1 MTTIFAE
8 TALLPT
14 GWAENVLIDM
24 DDEGWI
30 TDVQTGSIAPQ
41 DAVQAAGPVLPAM
54 PNTHSHAFQRAMAGL
69 TERVTGEKDSFWTW
83 RDMMY
88 RFAGSITPDD
98 LEVIATRL
106 YIEML
111 KAGYTN
117 VAEFH
122 YLHHQPDGKAYDD
135 RALTSRVL
143 IEAALAVGIGITH
156 LPVLYAYSGFGGGA
170 PHDGQKRFLN
180 NVEEISGMI
189 ATLAASYA
197 GSDQVRIGLA
207 HHSLRAVTPEMLTEA
222 TENLLAMD
230 ETAPV
235 HIHIAEQQAEVDAC
249 LEWSGKRPVA
259 WLLENAA
266 VDANWCLVHATHMD
280 ESEAKALA
288 QSGAV
293 AGLCPTTEANLGDG
307 LFPLTTYLDAGGKIA
322 IGSDSHISVSAREE
336 LRWLEYGQRLFYQ
349 ARAVTRIAGSASAG
363 AALYNR
369 CLEGGA
375 QASGRKIGKIE
386 TGCRADFVVLDG
398 DAPDLVGKS
407 GDDILDIVIFAANHN
422 PVRDVFCGGKQV
434 VKDGHHAMESDADT
448 AYRAVL
454 AKLLS

>member
-1 MTTIFAE
+1 MTTIFAK
-8 TALLPT
+8 TALLPA
-14 GWAENVLIDM
+14 GWADNVLIRT
-24 DDEGWI
+24 DDNGRI
-30 TDVQTGSIAPQ
+30 TDVQPDSTAPH
-41 DAVQAAGPVLPAM
+41 DAVQANGPVLPGM

-98 LEVIATRL
+98 LDVIATRL

-111 KAGYTN
+111 KSGYTN

-122 YLHHQPDGKAYDD
+122 YLHHQPDGKPYDD

-143 IEAALAVGIGITH
+143 IEAALAVGIGMTH
-156 LPVLYAYSGFGGGA
+156 LPVLYAYSGFGGAA
-170 PHDGQKRFLN
+170 PHAGQKRFLN
-180 NVEEISGMI
+180 NVDEISGMV
-189 ATLAASYA
+189 ATLTASYA
-197 GSDQVRIGLA
+197 DSAQVRIGLA
-207 HHSLRAVTPEMLTEA
+207 HHSLRAVTPEMLTAA
-222 TENLLAMD
+222 TENLLAAD
-230 ETAPV
+230 KNAPV

-249 LEWSGKRPVA
+249 IEWSGKRPVA
-259 WLLENAA
+259 WLLDHADLNE
-266 VDANWCLVHATHMD
+266 NWCLIHATHMD
-280 ESEAKALA
+280 EPETTALA
-288 QSGAV
+288 ESGAV

-307 LFPLTTYLDAGGKIA
+307 LFPLTGYLEAGGKIA

-336 LRWLEYGQRLFYQ
+336 LRWLEYGQRLFFQ
-349 ARAVTRIAGSASAG
+349 ARAVTRIAGSASSG

-375 QASGRKIGKIE
+375 QAAGRKIGKIE
-386 TGCRADFVVLDG
+386 KGCRADFIVLDG
-398 DAPDLVGKS
+398 ESPDLAGKN
-407 GDDILDIVIFAANHN
+407 GDDILDVLIFAANSN

-434 VKDGHHAMESDADT
+434 VKDGHHVLESDADT